1 MNNGINKIFIGL
13 FVGLI
18 IFLMIVILIGNESLF
33 LFINQK
39 LANGILDFIV
49 LYIFIPLFLLMGIIP
64 FLMLVLKKD
73 KIGFFSLFSG
83 AFCYIAGNLVKL
95 IFKMPRPYMIFADT
109 RIIGPWH
116 MSQYSFPSTTTMLA
130 FGLAL
135 AFFIEKKDKL
145 SYFFLVL
152 ACLVG
157 FTVIYTGFHFPRD
170 VIFGASLSMFF
181 VCIFKKIK
189 DKFINEESLR
199 S

>member
-1 MNNGINKIFIGL
+1 MNNSINKIFIGL
-13 FVGLI
+13 LIGLI
-18 IFLMIVILIGNESLF
+18 VFLIIISNEALF

-39 LANGILDFIV
+39 LAHPILDFIV
-49 LYIFIPLFLLMGIIP
+49 LYVFIPLFLLMGIIP
-64 FLMLVLKKD
+64 GILFLFKKD
-73 KIGFFSLFSG
+73 ISGLFTLFSG
-83 AFCYIAGNLVKL
+83 GFCYVIGNLVKL
-95 IFKMPRPYMIFADT
+95 IFKMPRPYMVLPDV

-145 SYFFLVL
+145 SWFFLTL
-152 ACLVG
+152 AFLVG

-170 VIFGASLSMFF
+170 VIFGMSLSLLF
-181 VCIFKKIK
+181 VYLLKRIK
-189 DKFINEESLR
+189 DKFINEENLS

>member
-1 MNNGINKIFIGL
+1 MQGSNKKTL
-13 FVGLI
+13 LLI
-18 IFLMIVILIGNESLF
+18 LVLLSAIVFCVKNDALF

-73 KIGFFSLFSG
+73 KTGFFSLFSG

-95 IFKMPRPYMIFADT
+95 LFKMPRPYTIFADT

-116 MSQYSFPSTTTMLA
+116 VSQHSFPSTTTMLA

-135 AFFIEKKDKL
+135 PFLMERKGRW
-145 SYFFLVL
+145 SWFFLTL
-152 ACLVG
+152 ALLVG

-170 VIFGASLSMFF
+170 VVFGISLSLLF
-181 VCIFKKIK
+181 VYLLKRIK
-189 DKFINEESLR
+189 NKFINEENLS